1 MKICLPTQT
10 NLGLQSRIAP
20 NFGTSPWLLV
30 VESDSLEILA
40 IDRTDV
46 SQRDM
51 PINMDLIACQ
61 GMSEQLFNT
70 LHEQGVPIV
79 STLAQTV
86 SAALADYEEGNL
98 RTLGTC
104 CQGRHADCDGDHLEG
119 TPEQ

>member
-10 NLGLQSRIAP
+10 NLGLQSLIAP
-20 NFGTSPWLLV
+20 NFGASPWLLV

-51 PINMDLIACQ
+51 PISMDLIVCQ

-70 LHEQGVPIV
+70 LREEGVPIV
-79 STLAQTV
+79 GTRAQTV
-86 SAALADYEEGNL
+86 SAALVD
-98 RTLGTC
+98 
-104 CQGRHADCDGDHLEG
+104 
-119 TPEQ
+119 